1 MRRSDTSVRT
11 RLVVAFTY
19 ISVTIIVALTIPLAV
34 TLDRRA
40 RAELERENLVRAGTI
55 AQDVG
60 AENLTPNRRRAL
72 RAIVQRA
79 AEQADGRV
87 IVVDAAGRL
96 IGDSQGP
103 ATGDIYAT
111 PQRPE
116 IVAALHDTPTSE
128 IRFSQDLGV
137 DIMATAVPIVDES
150 PSGATSVA
158 GAVRITRS
166 MDQVNANVRRV
177 TWGVVAIGSGGLAA
191 GLILAFALSGSL
203 ARPLRRLADVAH
215 RFGSGDL
222 SVRAGEVRGPRE
234 VEELASSFDQMADH
248 VERTVQVQREFVA
261 NASHQLRTPLTGMK
275 LRLESALA
283 DTDDEELGT
292 ELVAA
297 DAEVDRLSAIVD
309 RLLATA
315 SRAELATASRA
326 EEEQAT
332 TVNLG
337 ELAERAA
344 ERWQQPAREAR
355 AELVVDGQ
363 PGRTL
368 ARFADVEQ
376 ILDNLLDNALTHA
389 PGRIELTTGTRDGQA
404 IIAVR
409 DHGPGISDDDLPLVT
424 ERFYRGSGPRA
435 SGSGLGLAI
444 VRELAEHAGGSVTI
458 SRPPGGG
465 TLVEVAYPPSERL
478 TEP

>member
-1 MRRSDTSVRT
+1 
-11 RLVVAFTY
+11 VVAFTY

-60 AENLTPNRRRAL
+60 AENLAPHRRRAL
-72 RAIVQRA
+72 RTIVQRA

-96 IGDSQGP
+96 IGDSQGS

-116 IVAALHDTPTSE
+116 IVAALHDVPTSE

-150 PSGATSVA
+150 PSGAASVA

-203 ARPLRRLADVAH
+203 ARPLRRLADVAR

-222 SVRAGEVRGPRE
+222 SVRAGEVRGPKE

-248 VERTVQVQREFVA
+248 VERTVQTQREFVA

-283 DTDDEELGT
+283 DTDHEELRT

-297 DAEVDRLSAIVD
+297 DEEVDRLSAIVD

-315 SRAELATASRA
+315 SRAEQ
-326 EEEQAT
+326 EVPT
-332 TVNLG
+332 TVDLG

-344 ERWQQPAREAR
+344 ERWRAPAREAGTV
-355 AELVVDGQ
+355 LVVDPG
-363 PGRTL
+363 PGRAL

-376 ILDNLLDNALTHA
+376 ILDNLVDNAVTYA
-389 PGRIELTTGTRDGQA
+389 PGRIELTTGTRDGRA

-435 SGSGLGLAI
+435 PGSGLGLAI
-444 VRELAEHAGGSVTI
+444 VRELAEHAGGAVTV
-458 SRPPGGG
+458 SRPAGGG
-465 TLVEVAYPPSERL
+465 TLVEVAYPSSERL
-478 TEP
+478 TGP